1 MDYPMAMPPVPAAAT
16 AARLLARDV
25 VTRAVGPADAEAA
38 ELAVSEMVTAALA
51 GVDHAPDGPP
61 VRLAF
66 QVDGGRVAVEVGVDV
81 AGDDRLEQVTGYGMQ
96 LLSVAAPRIEMR
108 VDESGVTR
116 RIEIGEPD
124 STQT

>member
-25 VTRAVGPADAEAA
+25 VTRAVGPVDAAAA

-51 GVDHAPDGPP
+51 GVDYAPDGPP

-66 QVDGGRVAVEVGVDV
+66 QVDGGRVAVEVGIDV

-96 LLSVAAPRIEMR
+96 LLSAAAPRIEMR
-108 VDESGVTR
+108 LDGATITR
-116 RIEIGEPD
+116 RIEIGEPG
-124 STQT
+124 STET